1 MGEGGRRVGSQVNMF
16 EQVSS
21 DDRQMLEA
29 GERGLVWYNVGGSP
43 NHKANA

>member
-1 MGEGGRRVGSQVNMF
+1 MNMF

-29 GERGLVWYNVGGSP
+29 GERGIGPMSGIMWEGVLIIRLM
-43 NHKANA
+43 HHR